1 MLDDI
6 LWTGAL
12 LIALTVVLHAIVT
25 VYWVRRLAINFAGAE
40 GNWRPHKVLAVLVS
54 TVLVLIV
61 LHSVQ
66 ITLWA
71 LAYRWVLPPGQLADF
86 EAALYFSFVTFTT
99 LGYGDIT
106 LSDGWRM
113 LSGIEAL
120 NGLLL
125 VGWTTALLFAIVQRS
140 WAGLARHSTP
150 GITPRKTKNGVD
162 QQ

>member
-1 MLDDI
+1 MLEYI
-6 LWTGAL
+6 LIGTG
-12 LIALTVVLHAIVT
+12 LIALTVMLHAIVT
-25 VYWVRRLAINFAGAE
+25 VVWVRHLTRHFADAE
-40 GNWRPHKVLAVLVS
+40 GHWRPGRVLTVLVS
-54 TVLVLIV
+54 TVVVLIV

-71 LAYRWVLPPGQLADF
+71 LTYRWILPAGDLGDF
-86 EAALYFSFVTFTT
+86 ESALYFSFVTFTT

-106 LSDGWRM
+106 LSEGWRL

-140 WAGLARHSTP
+140 WAGLARTASSSNHKTETP
-150 GITPRKTKNGVD
+150 E
-162 QQ
+162 